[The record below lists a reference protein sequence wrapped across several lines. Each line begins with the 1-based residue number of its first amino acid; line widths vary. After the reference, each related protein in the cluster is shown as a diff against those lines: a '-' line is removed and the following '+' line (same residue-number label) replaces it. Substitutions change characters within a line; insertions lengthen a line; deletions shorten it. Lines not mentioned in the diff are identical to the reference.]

1 MRLRITFH
9 KTAAMRYTGHLDLF
23 RAWERTIRRAS
34 LPLSYSAG
42 FTPRPKMHLA
52 AALPLGF
59 TSTCEILDIWL
70 DADLPLPEIEAALK
84 FATPPGIFVRGLAAI
99 PASEK
104 KLQTLVESAEYHALL
119 LDPAPTD
126 LREQITALLAAESL
140 PRTRRDKAYD
150 LRPLLLGLA
159 THPQDAEGR
168 AALWMHLRARDGAT
182 GRPEEVLLALGIA
195 PDTARVER
203 TALIF
208 GEEPASISI

>member
-23 RAWERTIRRAS
+23 RTWERTIRRAG
-34 LPLSYSAG
+34 LPLSYSEG

-70 DADLPLPEIEAALK
+70 NADLPLPEIETALK
-84 FATPPGIFVRGLAAI
+84 FAAPPGILIQALTVI

-119 LDPAPTD
+119 LDPAPAN
-126 LREQITALLAAESL
+126 LHEQINALLSAKTL
-140 PRTRRDKAYD
+140 PRIRRGKTYD

-159 THPQDAEGR
+159 AHPQDAEGR
-168 AALWMHLRARDGAT
+168 TTLWMHLRARESAT

-195 PDTARVER
+195 PDTARIER
-203 TALIF
+203 TALIL